1 MAHVE
6 ICFPEGQHYRS
17 FTVSLHEGATIAQIL
32 QQTKLEHLM
41 AKGLNIGIWGKI
53 AALDTILHAGD
64 RIEIYLPLQI
74 DPKSLRRQNAKKQ
87 RSNNVD
93 R

>member
-17 FTVSLHEGATIAQIL
+17 LIVSLHEGATIAQIL
-32 QQTKLEHLM
+32 QQTKLEHLI